1 MVRIT
6 VNTISPVSD
15 DMWTYQVEITESNGS
30 GSQTR
35 HKVSMGKEYYE
46 KISDGIVG
54 PEDFVKKSFQFL
66 LKREN
71 KDSILREFNINQIR
85 EHFPEYEKEIKKM
98 L

>member
-6 VNTISPVSD
+6 VNTLSPVSD
-15 DMWTYQVEITESNGS
+15 DIWVYNVEITESNGS

-35 HKVSMGKEYYE
+35 HKVTMDKEYYA
-46 KISDGIVG
+46 KISNGIVG

-71 KDSILREFNINQIR
+71 KDSILRQFNVKQIR
-85 EHFPEYEKEIKKM
+85 EYFPEYENEIKKM

>member
-35 HKVSMGKEYYE
+35 H

>member
-1 MVRIT
+1 
-6 VNTISPVSD
+6 
-15 DMWTYQVEITESNGS
+15 
-30 GSQTR
+30 
-35 HKVSMGKEYYE
+35 MGKEYYE
-46 KISDGIVG
+46 KISDGIRRSR
-54 PEDFVKKSFQFL
+54 EDFVKKSFQFL

>member
-6 VNTISPVSD
+6 VNTLSPVSD
-15 DMWTYQVEITESNGS
+15 DIWVYNVEITESNGS

-35 HKVSMGKEYYE
+35 HKVTMDEEYYA
-46 KISDGIVG
+46 KISNGIVG

-71 KDSILREFNINQIR
+71 KDSILREFNVKQIR
-85 EHFPEYEKEIKKM
+85 EYFPEYENEIKKM

>member
-6 VNTISPVSD
+6 VNTLSPISD
-15 DMWTYQVEITESNGS
+15 DMGAYQVEITESNGS

-35 HKVSMGKEYYE
+35 HKVSMDKDYYE

-71 KDSILREFNINQIR
+71 KDSILREFNVNQIR
-85 EHFPEYEKEIKKM
+85 EYFVEYEKEIKKM